1 LRTVAKDIFRAASAI
16 FLRLQYETKRQIR
29 TAARMIPTI
38 VPAPI
43 KNSFTVTSRLSIV
56 KIILSYQGPD
66 GTTSLS
72 QFILV

>member
-1 LRTVAKDIFRAASAI
+1 LRTVASDIFRAASAI
-16 FLRLQYETKRQIR
+16 FLRLQYETKRQTK
-29 TAARMIPTI
+29 TAERMIPTK

-43 KNSFTVTSRLSIV
+43 KISFTVTLRLSIV
-56 KIILSYQGPD
+56 KTTLSYQGPE